1 MHETPDDLT
10 RLQALLDASIAEA
23 GPFLRASFEMPAH
36 SLSAAQLAG
45 ALQGIV
51 HVALATVT
59 AKGEP
64 RVEPICALFY
74 RGTFYIPTTA
84 KAARTRHI
92 RQRPAVS
99 LICFRDN
106 GFALILHGRASVITP
121 NDPAFATLDAQYQVA
136 GGSSVLAW
144 GEGIYLR
151 IEPDV
156 LYTHARTPEAYK
168 GLTDKSLAQS
178 YP

>member
-10 RLQALLDASIAEA
+10 CLQALLDASIAQA

-45 ALQGIV
+45 ALQGMV

-64 RVEPICALFY
+64 RVAPIGALFY

-84 KAARTRHI
+84 NAARTRHI

-99 LICFRDN
+99 LTCFRDN
-106 GFALILHGRASVITP
+106 GFALILHGRASVVAP
-121 NDPAFATLDAQYQVA
+121 DDPTFATLDAQHQA
-136 GGSSVLAW
+136 SGDSSVLAW
-144 GEGIYLR
+144 GEGVYLF

-156 LYTHARTPEAYK
+156 LYTYARDPGAF
-168 GLTDKSLAQS
+168 
-178 YP
+178 

>member
-36 SLSAAQLAG
+36 SLSAGQLAG

-51 HVALATVT
+51 YVALATVT

-64 RVEPICALFY
+64 RVAPIGALFY

-84 KAARTRHI
+84 NAARTHHV

-99 LICFRDN
+99 LTYYRDA
-106 GFALILHGRASVITP
+106 GLAVILHGRASVIAP
-121 NDPAFATLDAQYQVA
+121 DNPDFATLDNLYQA
-136 GGSSVLAW
+136 SGGSSVLTW

-151 IEPDV
+151 VEPDV
-156 LYTHARTPEAYK
+156 IYTYAREPGAY
-168 GLTDKSLAQS
+168 
-178 YP
+178 

>member
-1 MHETPDDLT
+1 MHETADDLSQ
-10 RLQALLDASIAEA
+10 LQALLDASIARA
-23 GPFLRASFEMPAH
+23 GPFLRSSFEMPAH

-64 RVEPICALFY
+64 RVAPIGALFS

-84 KAARTRHI
+84 NAARTRHI

-99 LICFRDN
+99 LTCFRDN
-106 GFALILHGRASVITP
+106 GFALILHGRASTIAP
-121 NDPAFATLDAQYQVA
+121 DDPDFAPLDAQHQAA
-136 GGSSVLAW
+136 GGSSVLTW
-144 GEGIYLR
+144 GEGVYLR

-156 LYTHARTPEAYK
+156 IYTYARTPDAY
-168 GLTDKSLAQS
+168 
-178 YP
+178 

>member
-10 RLQALLDASIAEA
+10 RLQALLDASIAQA
-23 GPFLRASFEMPAH
+23 GPFLRTSFEMPAH
-36 SLSAAQLAG
+36 SLAAAQLAG

-64 RVEPICALFY
+64 RVAPIGAIVY

-84 KAARTRHI
+84 NAARTRHI

-99 LICFRDN
+99 LTCFRDN
-106 GFALILHGRASVITP
+106 GFAVILHGRAAVLAP
-121 NDPAFATLDAQYQVA
+121 GDPAFATLDAQHQA
-136 GGSSVLAW
+136 SGGPSVLTW
-144 GEGIYLR
+144 GEGVYLR

-156 LYTHARTPEAYK
+156 LYSYARTPDTY
-168 GLTDKSLAQS
+168 
-178 YP
+178 